1 MANGILH
8 NPSGDN
14 FGVKADMLGLS
25 IEKQVEQLNRI
36 YKDQAIFDIV
46 RGTDFNTDEQYE
58 GISVVEIL
66 GEYHQFVLPS
76 TSKYYIN
83 SMIDSSVAY
92 KLSSVV
98 IPSCINSI
106 EFRNCN
112 WVRYIDRIFVYD
124 TTDLDFSGFSKRS
137 LDKLSMVIVRPL
149 KTLSKPRIYRL

>member
-58 GISVVEIL
+58 GISVAEIL

-76 TSKYYIN
+76 TSKYYTN
-83 SMIDSSVAY
+83 KMLDLSVAY

-98 IPSCINSI
+98 IPSCVKSI
-106 EFRNCN
+106 KFRDCS
-112 WVRYIDRIFVYD
+112 WIKYIDRIFVYD
-124 TTDLDFSGFSKRS
+124 TTDLDFSNFNKHS
-137 LDKLSMVIVRPL
+137 LDNISMVIVRPL
-149 KTLSKPRIYRL
+149 KILSKPKIYRL

>member
-58 GISVVEIL
+58 GISVAEIL
-66 GEYHQFVLPS
+66 GE
-76 TSKYYIN
+76 
-83 SMIDSSVAY
+83 
-92 KLSSVV
+92 
-98 IPSCINSI
+98 
-106 EFRNCN
+106 
-112 WVRYIDRIFVYD
+112 
-124 TTDLDFSGFSKRS
+124 
-137 LDKLSMVIVRPL
+137 
-149 KTLSKPRIYRL
+149 

>member
-1 MANGILH
+1 MTNGILH

-66 GEYHQFVLPS
+66 GDYHQFVLPS
-76 TSKYYIN
+76 TSKYYTN
-83 SMIDSSVAY
+83 RMIDLLVVH

-98 IPSCINSI
+98 IPSCVKSI
-106 EFRNCN
+106 EFRNCG
-112 WVRYIDRIFVYD
+112 WVSYIDRIFVYD

-137 LDKLSMVIVRPL
+137 LDRLNMVIVRPL

>member
-46 RGTDFNTDEQYE
+46 RGTDFNTDENYD
-58 GISVVEIL
+58 GISVVKII
-66 GEYHQFVLPS
+66 GDYHQFVLPS
-76 TSKYYIN
+76 TSKYCIDR
-83 SMIDSSVAY
+83 MIGSFEAY

-98 IPSCINSI
+98 VPSCINRI
-106 EFRNCN
+106 VLRNCT
-112 WVRYIDRIFVYD
+112 WVRNIERLFIYD
-124 TTDLDFSGFSKRS
+124 TTDLDFSGFSKHS

>member
-66 GEYHQFVLPS
+66 GEYHLFVLPS

>member
-25 IEKQVEQLNRI
+25 LEKQLEQLNRI
-36 YKDQAIFDIV
+36 YKDQAVFDIV
-46 RGTDFNTDEQYE
+46 RGTDFYTDEKYE

>member
-58 GISVVEIL
+58 GISVAEIL

-76 TSKYYIN
+76 TSMYYIDR
-83 SMIDSSVAY
+83 MIDLSVAH

-98 IPSCINSI
+98 VPSCVNRI

-112 WVRYIDRIFVYD
+112 WVTYIDRLFVYD
-124 TTDLDFSGFSKRS
+124 TTDLDFSGFSKHS

>member
-58 GISVVEIL
+58 GISVAKIL

-124 TTDLDFSGFSKRS
+124 TTDLDFRGFSKRS